1 MFIIVSTAQIDPKM
15 HLLVYVGLVYVSSN
29 LVDRTGYPIKETT
42 PKQHNRAIQ
51 HTNA

>member
-1 MFIIVSTAQIDPKM
+1 VCA
-15 HLLVYVGLVYVSSN
+15 GLVYVSSN

-42 PKQHNRAIQ
+42 PTEHKRAIQ